1 MNSARN
7 LCWWVLFISAAVALQ
22 AFVPGLDVLVAGLLI
37 LLQER
42 DYKNMFWLLPLFI
55 SIQEGMGTRFFG
67 GTVVWYAMVIVLFK
81 LGQWLFEVES
91 FIFVFLLSACLA
103 VPCYTIDWLMAPLQ
117 NLTFNIQETLD
128 KSLVQALFLPVAW
141 RVLSMTRQWIRTD
154 NDVEK

>member
-1 MNSARN
+1 MNRARN
-7 LCWWVLFISAAVALQ
+7 LCWWALFISAAIVLQ
-22 AFVPGLDVLVAGLLI
+22 AFVPSLDVLVAGLLI

-55 SIQEGMGTRFFG
+55 SLQEGMGTRFFG

-81 LGQWLFEVES
+81 LGQWLFEVKS

-103 VPCYTIDWLMAPLQ
+103 TPGYVIDWLMAPLQ

-154 NDVEK
+154 DDAEK